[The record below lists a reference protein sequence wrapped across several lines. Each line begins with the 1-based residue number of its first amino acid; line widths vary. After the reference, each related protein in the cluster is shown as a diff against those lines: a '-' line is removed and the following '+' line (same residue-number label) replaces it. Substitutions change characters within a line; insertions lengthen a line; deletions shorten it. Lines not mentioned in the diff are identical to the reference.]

1 MGFIFEM
8 KVCCNIYNL
17 IHKIHYISRI
27 KDNSCM
33 IISVDAE
40 TVFNKIKHL
49 FIIKI
54 PQQMRYRS
62 DISQHNKG
70 YIQ

>member
-1 MGFIFEM
+1 
-8 KVCCNIYNL
+8 
-17 IHKIHYISRI
+17 
-27 KDNSCM
+27 M

-49 FIIKI
+49 FMIKI